1 MNQLAVKNELESIL
15 SEENIRS
22 VFQPIVN
29 CQAGTILGY
38 EALSRGPQDSILHSP
53 AELFKAAAEFQH
65 LAALEV
71 MCRQKS
77 VQNFIYKNLPGV
89 LFINVSPMALIDPD
103 YPRGKTIQLLAD
115 YDIAPSNI
123 VIEISEK
130 YPMDNLDVLAKNL
143 DYYRSLGF
151 KTAIDDLGAGYSDL
165 RLWSTL
171 RPDFVKIDRHFIN
184 NIDHESVNREI
195 VRGIVEL
202 SKGLGCQIIAEGIE
216 TVEEMDVVQ
225 DLGIELCQGFF
236 LARPDADPITCIGEN
251 SFIKTKIH
259 QVLPK
264 YIETAF
270 SLCTF
275 VTPVTPETP
284 VADVW
289 ELFTQKQLYSSLP
302 VVSNGKPIGLIHRS
316 KILETFSSEYGRA
329 LYSKRPVLEFVS
341 KNAIIVEKNTTL
353 DEISDLITNE
363 DDMYVRQHFIVAHGA
378 AYLGMGNTRDL
389 LKKITDIKV
398 KNARYANPLTL
409 LPGNVPI
416 NEFLSAELKSDRVFH
431 LAYFDINH
439 FKPYNDI
446 YGYQK
451 GDRVIQTLGKLLIQH
466 CEPEKNFIGHIG
478 GDDFV
483 VIFSEDC
490 YQTRCE
496 KVLSAFESSLPS
508 FYDKQHLEEGKIRS
522 KDRSGEVKNFDLVSL
537 SVGVIDRLDNENSVD
552 DYAQFAAEAKMKAK
566 LKGRNQIFN
575 ITTIVNTSEVEKVL
589 DLAEGY

>member
-1 MNQLAVKNELESIL
+1 MNRLAVKNELESIL
-15 SEENIRS
+15 AKESIRS

-38 EALSRGPQDSILHSP
+38 EALSRGPQDSPLQSP
-53 AELFKAAAEFQH
+53 AELFKAASEFHH

-77 VQNFIYKNLPGV
+77 VQNFIYKSLPGL
-89 LFINVSPMALIDPD
+89 LFINVSPMALVDPE

-115 YDIAPSNI
+115 YNIAPSNI

-165 RLWSTL
+165 RLWSKL
-171 RPDFVKIDRHFIN
+171 RPDFVKIDRHFIK
-184 NIDHESVNREI
+184 NIDNDSVNREF
-195 VRGIVEL
+195 VRGIIEL
-202 SKGLGCQIIAEGIE
+202 SKGLGCEIIAEGIE
-216 TVEEMDVVQ
+216 TVEELNVIL
-225 DLGIELCQGFF
+225 DLGVNLCQGFF
-236 LARPDADPITCIGEN
+236 LARPDADPIIEISEN
-251 SFIKTKIH
+251 SFIKTKMH

-284 VADVW
+284 VAEVW
-289 ELFTQKQLYSSLP
+289 ELFNQKSLYSSLP
-302 VVSNGKPIGLIHRS
+302 VVSHGKPIGLIHRS

-363 DDMYVRQHFIVAHGA
+363 DDMYVRQHFIVAHGT

-416 NEFLSAELKSDRVFH
+416 NEYLSECIKSQKPFH

-451 GDRVIQTLGKLLIQH
+451 GDKVIQTLGKLLSQH
-466 CEPEKNFIGHIG
+466 CDPGNNFIGHVG

-483 VIFSEDC
+483 VIFNEDC
-490 YQTRCE
+490 YKTKCE
-496 KVLSAFESSLPS
+496 KVVAAFESSLRA
-508 FYDKQHLEEGKIRS
+508 FYDKQHFVDKKVRC
-522 KDRSGEVKNFDLVSL
+522 KDRNGEIKNFDLVSL
-537 SVGVIDRLDNENSVD
+537 SVGVVDRLEQVNSAD

-575 ITTIVNTSEVEKVL
+575 ITENVSDNHSPELLETV
-589 DLAEGY
+589 

>member
-1 MNQLAVKNELESIL
+1 MSRLDVKRELESIL
-15 SEENIRS
+15 SKESIRS

-38 EALSRGPQDSILHSP
+38 EALSRGPEDSCLHSP
-53 AELFKAAAEFQH
+53 AKLFQAAAEFHH
-65 LAALEV
+65 LASLEV

-77 VQNFIYKNLPGV
+77 VQNFIYKSLPGY
-89 LFINVSPMALIDPD
+89 LFNNVSPMALVDPE

-115 YDIAPSNI
+115 YEIAPSNI

-130 YPMDNLDVLAKNL
+130 YPMDNLDVLSKNL

-165 RLWSTL
+165 RLWSKL
-171 RPDFVKIDRHFIN
+171 RPDFVKIDRHFIK
-184 NIDHESVNREI
+184 NIDNDSVNREF
-195 VRGIVEL
+195 VRGIAEL
-202 SKGLGCQIIAEGIE
+202 SKGLGCKIIAEGIE
-216 TVEEMDVVQ
+216 TVEELDVVL
-225 DLGIELCQGFF
+225 DLGIGLCQGFF
-236 LARPDADPITCIGEN
+236 LAKPDADPITHISEN
-251 SFIKTKIH
+251 SFIKTKMH

-284 VADVW
+284 VAEVW
-289 ELFTQKQLYSSLP
+289 ELFNQKRLYSSFP
-302 VVSNGKPIGLIHRS
+302 VVDNGTPIGLIHRS

-329 LYSKRPVLEFVS
+329 LYSKRPVSEFVS
-341 KNAIIVEKNTTL
+341 NNAIIVEKNTTL

-363 DDMYVRQHFIVAHGA
+363 DDMYVRQHFIVAHGT

-416 NEFLSAELKSDRVFH
+416 NEYLSESLKSGKSFH

-439 FKPYNDI
+439 FKPYNDT

-451 GDRVIQTLGKLLIQH
+451 GDKVIQTLGKLLIQH
-466 CEPEKNFIGHIG
+466 CEPEVNFVGHIG

-483 VIFSEDC
+483 VIFTESN
-490 YQTRCE
+490 YKNQCE
-496 KVLSAFESSLPS
+496 RVLAAFESSLQA
-508 FYDKQHLEEGKIRS
+508 FYDQQHLTKGLIRC
-522 KDRSGEVKNFDLVSL
+522 KDRSGETRNFELVSL
-537 SVGVIDRLDNENSVD
+537 SVGVIDRLEKEYSVD
-552 DYAQFAAEAKMKAK
+552 EYAQFAAEAKMKAK
-566 LKGRNQIFN
+566 LMGRNQIFN
-575 ITTIVNTSEVEKVL
+575 MTHKVCSSEAEEVL
-589 DLAEGY
+589 DIA

>member
-1 MNQLAVKNELESIL
+1 MNRLAVKNELESIL
-15 SEENIRS
+15 AQERIKS
-22 VFQPIVN
+22 VYQPIVN

-38 EALSRGPQDSILHSP
+38 EALSRGPDNSPLKSP
-53 AELFKAAAEFQH
+53 AELFKAAGEFH
-65 LAALEV
+65 MLAALEV

-77 VQNFIYKNLPGV
+77 VQNFIYKFLPGL
-89 LFINVSPMALIDPD
+89 LFINVSPMALVDPE

-115 YDIAPSNI
+115 YDIAPSQI

-130 YPMDNLDVLAKNL
+130 YPMENLDILAKNL

-165 RLWSTL
+165 RLWSKL
-171 RPDFVKIDRHFIN
+171 RPDFVKIDRHFIKH
-184 NIDHESVNREI
+184 IDKDSVNREF

-202 SKGLGCQIIAEGIE
+202 SKGLGCEIIAEGIE
-216 TVEEMDVVQ
+216 TLEELEVIHDIGVSH
-225 DLGIELCQGFF
+225 CQGFY
-236 LARPDADPITCIGEN
+236 LARPEADPITQISEN
-251 SFIKTKIH
+251 SFLKSKIH

-275 VTPVTPETP
+275 VTPVTPETL
-284 VADVW
+284 VAEVW
-289 ELFTQKQLYSSLP
+289 ELFKQKQLYSSLP
-302 VVSNGKPIGLIHRS
+302 VVSNGKPVGLIHRS

-329 LYSKRPVLEFVS
+329 LYSKRPVMEFVS
-341 KNAIIVEKNTTL
+341 QNAIIVEKNTTL

-363 DDMYVRQHFIVAHGA
+363 DDMYVRQHFIVAHGT

-416 NEFLSAELKSDRVFH
+416 NEHLNDSIKGKKPFH
-431 LAYFDINH
+431 LAYFDINY
-439 FKPYNDI
+439 FKPYNDT

-451 GDRVIQTLGKLLIQH
+451 GDQVIQMVGKLLLQH
-466 CEPEKNFIGHIG
+466 CNPSQNFIGHIG

-483 VIFSEDC
+483 VIFKDENH
-490 YQTRCE
+490 QLHCE
-496 KVLSAFESSLPS
+496 KVLTSFASCLQS
-508 FYDKQHLEEGKIRS
+508 FYEKAHYEGGRIRS
-522 KDRSGEVKNFDLVSL
+522 KDRNGELKEFELVSL
-537 SVGVIDRLDNENSVD
+537 SVGLVENAESINSAD
-552 DYAQFAAEAKMKAK
+552 EYARYAAEAKMKAK
-566 LKGRNQIFN
+566 AKGRNQIFEYAAK
-575 ITTIVNTSEVEKVL
+575 TTAKTNERAKEIELV
-589 DLAEGY
+589 